1 MKPTRELRTVSVF
14 MSILSW
20 VPVEKSSQDVNI
32 SLFVKIQDHHVNEA
46 HTRVKKC
53 QCFCVHSI
61 LGVWKKDQYST

>member
-1 MKPTRELRTVSVF
+1 MKPTQELRTVSVF
-14 MSILSW
+14 VSILSW

-53 QCFCVHSI
+53 QCFYVHSI